1 MEDFPFAKSKGGTS
15 QFIISN
21 HGKHGSHPPSTRIN
35 DMNLHEYQAK
45 QLFKDYGIPVLPWRI
60 VESAD
65 EARDAADELGCPV
78 IVKAQVHAGGRG
90 KAGGVK
96 FAATLQDAVDHASSM
111 LGTRMVTHQT
121 GPSGVP
127 VNKVMIT
134 PAADIAHE
142 YYLSIVMDGDEGA
155 PAIIATREGGVEIE
169 QIAEEHPEKIVRIIG
184 DPLIGLLPYR
194 ARDAALALGFPP
206 TLIRPASALI
216 ANAYRLFTDKDCSLV
231 EINPLIE
238 TEDGKLLALD
248 AKVAIEDDALF
259 RHPDLRELH
268 DPEQMDPLEREALE
282 FDLAYVKL
290 EGGRVG
296 CMVNGAGLAM
306 ATMDITKWAGAE
318 PANFLDIGGSADLDR
333 IEHAFKIIV
342 SDPDV
347 EIILVNLFAGIA
359 RSDVV
364 ATGIINA
371 ATELGATKPIVVAM
385 RGTNAEEG
393 LQLLHESDMDIT
405 PAPDMASAAIV
416 LRDKLASMEG
426 DN

>member
-1 MEDFPFAKSKGGTS
+1 
-15 QFIISN
+15 
-21 HGKHGSHPPSTRIN
+21 
-35 DMNLHEYQAK
+35 MNLHEYQAK
-45 QLFKDYGIPVLPWRI
+45 ELFKEYGIPVLPWRI

-65 EARDAADELGCPV
+65 EARDAAEDLGCPV

-96 FAATLQDAVDHASSM
+96 FAATVDDAVEAAAGM

-121 GPSGVP
+121 GPNGVP
-127 VNKVMIT
+127 VSKVMVT
-134 PAADIAHE
+134 PAADIKHE
-142 YYLSIVMDGDEGA
+142 YYVSIVMDGDEGA
-155 PAIIATREGGVEIE
+155 PTIIATREGGVEIE
-169 QIAEEHPEKIVRIIG
+169 QVAEEHPEKIVRIVG

-194 ARDAALALGFPP
+194 ARDAALALGFPSA
-206 TLIRPASALI
+206 LIRPTSALI

-238 TEDGKLLALD
+238 TEDGEILALD
-248 AKVAIEDDALF
+248 AKVGIDDDAMF
-259 RHPDLRELH
+259 RHRELRDWH
-268 DPEQMDPLEREALE
+268 DPEQMDPLEREASE

-364 ATGIINA
+364 ATGVINA
-371 ATELGATKPIVVAM
+371 AKELGATKPIVAAM

-393 LQLLHESDMDIT
+393 LRLFEESDMDIT

-416 LRDKLASMEG
+416 LRDKLANMSMG
-426 DN
+426 GAN

>member
-1 MEDFPFAKSKGGTS
+1 MSDIINPCCPQKGDAAHERFP
-15 QFIISN
+15 
-21 HGKHGSHPPSTRIN
+21 RR
-35 DMNLHEYQAK
+35 MNLHEYQAK
-45 QLFKDYGIPVLPWRI
+45 QLFAEYGIPVLPWRI
-60 VESAD
+60 VENPDQVSA
-65 EARDAADELGCPV
+65 ATDELGCPV

-96 FAATLQDAVDHASSM
+96 FAATPADAIEHATNM

-121 GPSGVP
+121 GPKGVP
-127 VNKVMIT
+127 IDKVMIT

-142 YYLSIVMDGDEGA
+142 YYVSIVMDGDEGA
-155 PAIIATREGGVEIE
+155 PSIIATREGGVEIE
-169 QIAEEHPEKIVRIIG
+169 QVAEEHPEKIVRIVG
-184 DPLIGLLPYR
+184 DPLLGLLPYK
-194 ARDAALALGFPP
+194 ARDAALALGIPSS
-206 TLIRPASALI
+206 LIRPATALI
-216 ANAYRLFTDKDCSLV
+216 SSAYRLFTDKDCSLV

-238 TEDGKLLALD
+238 TDDGNIIALD
-248 AKVAIEDDALF
+248 AKVAIEDDAMF
-259 RHPDLRELH
+259 RHPELRDFH
-268 DPEQMDPLEREALE
+268 DPNQMDPLERAASEY
-282 FDLAYVKL
+282 DLAYVKL

-371 ATELGATKPIVVAM
+371 ARDLGTAKPIVAAM

-393 LQLLHESDMDIT
+393 LQLLHDSYMDIT
-405 PAPDMASAAIV
+405 PAPDMASAAEI
-416 LRDKLASMEG
+416 LRDKLNPLSPG
-426 DN
+426 GRGSG

>member
-1 MEDFPFAKSKGGTS
+1 
-15 QFIISN
+15 
-21 HGKHGSHPPSTRIN
+21 
-35 DMNLHEYQAK
+35 MNLHEYQAK
-45 QLFKDYGIPVLPWRI
+45 DLFRQYGIPVLPWRI
-60 VESAD
+60 VESVD
-65 EARDAADELGCPV
+65 DARVAAEEFGSAV

-96 FAATLQDAVDHASSM
+96 FAPTVDDAVEHAGNM

-121 GPSGVP
+121 GPGGVP
-127 VNKVMIT
+127 IDKVMIT

-142 YYLSIVMDGDEGA
+142 YYVSIVMDGDEGA

-169 QIAEEHPEKIVRIIG
+169 TVAEEHPEKIVRIVG

-194 ARDAALALGFPP
+194 ARDAALALGFPSN
-206 TLIRPASALI
+206 LIRPASALI

-238 TEDGKLLALD
+238 TEDGNLLAID

-259 RHPDLRELH
+259 RHPELRKLH
-268 DPEQMDPLEREALE
+268 DPDQMDPLEREASE

-318 PANFLDIGGSADLDR
+318 PANFLDIGGSADLER
-333 IEHAFKIIV
+333 IEHAFNIIV

-364 ATGIINA
+364 ATGIINSA
-371 ATELGATKPIVVAM
+371 KRLGATKPVVAAM

-393 LQLLHESDMDIT
+393 LRLLHESDMDIT
-405 PAPDMASAAIV
+405 PAPDMASAANV
-416 LRDKLASMEG
+416 LKEKLAAMGMDS
-426 DN
+426 

>member
-1 MEDFPFAKSKGGTS
+1 
-15 QFIISN
+15 
-21 HGKHGSHPPSTRIN
+21 
-35 DMNLHEYQAK
+35 MNLHEYQAK

-60 VESAD
+60 VETVD
-65 EARDAADELGCPV
+65 EAETAANELGCPV

-96 FAATLQDAVDHASSM
+96 FAATTDDAVQYASDM
-111 LGTRMVTHQT
+111 LGTRMVTNQT
-121 GPSGVP
+121 GPKGVP
-127 VNKVMIT
+127 IDKVMIT
-134 PAADIAHE
+134 PAADITHE
-142 YYLSIVMDGDEGA
+142 YYVSIVMDGDEGA

-169 QIAEEHPEKIVRIIG
+169 QVAEEQPEKIVRIIG
-184 DPLIGLLPYR
+184 DPLMGLLPYK
-194 ARDAALALGFPP
+194 ARDAALALGFPTP
-206 TLIRPASALI
+206 LIRPATALI
-216 ANAYRLFTDKDCSLV
+216 SNAYRLFIDNDCSLV

-238 TEDGKLLALD
+238 SEDGKIIALD
-248 AKVAIEDDALF
+248 AKVGIEDDALY
-259 RHPDLRELH
+259 RHPGLLELH
-268 DPEQMDPLEREALE
+268 DPAQMDPLEREASE

-364 ATGIINA
+364 ASGIINA
-371 ATELGATKPIVVAM
+371 SKEVGSNKPVVAAM

-393 LQLLHESDMDIT
+393 LQLLDESDIDVT
-405 PAPDMASAAIV
+405 PAPDMASAAEI
-416 LRDKLASMEG
+416 LRDKLAGMSRST
-426 DN
+426 

>member
-1 MEDFPFAKSKGGTS
+1 
-15 QFIISN
+15 
-21 HGKHGSHPPSTRIN
+21 
-35 DMNLHEYQAK
+35 MNLHEYQAK
-45 QLFKDYGIPVLPWRI
+45 QLFADYDIPVLPWRI

-65 EARDAADELGCPV
+65 EVSDAVAAFGCPV

-96 FAATLQDAVDHASSM
+96 FAATPEDALEYASQM
-111 LGTRMVTHQT
+111 LGTRMITHQT
-121 GPSGVP
+121 GPRGVP
-127 VNKVMIT
+127 IDKVMIT

-155 PAIIATREGGVEIE
+155 PSIIATREGGVEIE
-169 QIAEEHPEKIVRIIG
+169 QVAEEEPEKIVRIIG
-184 DPLIGLLPYR
+184 DPLIGLLPYK
-194 ARDAALALGFPP
+194 ARDAALALGFPSR
-206 TLIRPASALI
+206 LIRPASALI

-238 TEDGKLLALD
+238 TDDGKIIALD
-248 AKVAIEDDALF
+248 AKVSIEDDALF
-259 RHPDLRELH
+259 RRPELRHLH
-268 DPEQMDPLEREALE
+268 DDSQMDPLEREASE
-282 FDLAYVKL
+282 YDLAYVKL

-318 PANFLDIGGSADLDR
+318 PANFLDIGGSADLER
-333 IEHAFKIIV
+333 IEQAFKIIV
-342 SDPDV
+342 SDSDV

-371 ATELGATKPIVVAM
+371 ARELGADKPIVAAM

-393 LQLLHESDMDIT
+393 LRLLHESEMDIT
-405 PAPDMASAAIV
+405 PAPDMASAAEI
-416 LRDKLASMEG
+416 LREKLVKMEKAI
-426 DN
+426 

>member
-1 MEDFPFAKSKGGTS
+1 
-15 QFIISN
+15 
-21 HGKHGSHPPSTRIN
+21 
-35 DMNLHEYQAK
+35 MNLHEYQAK

-60 VESAD
+60 AESAE
-65 EARDAADELGCPV
+65 EAEIAANELGCPV

-96 FAATLQDAVDHASSM
+96 FAATAEDAVQYASDM
-111 LGTRMVTHQT
+111 LGTRMITHQT
-121 GPSGVP
+121 GPGGVP
-127 VNKVMIT
+127 IDKVMIT

-142 YYLSIVMDGDEGA
+142 YYVSIVMDGDEGA

-169 QIAEEHPEKIVRIIG
+169 QVAEEHPEKIVRIIG
-184 DPLIGLLPYR
+184 DPLIGLLPYK
-194 ARDAALALGFPP
+194 ARDAALALGFPTP
-206 TLIRPASALI
+206 LIRPATALI
-216 ANAYRLFTDKDCSLV
+216 SNAYRLFTDNDCSLV

-238 TEDGKLLALD
+238 SEDGNIIALD
-248 AKVAIEDDALF
+248 AKVGIEDDALF
-259 RHPDLRELH
+259 RHPNLRDLH
-268 DPEQMDPLEREALE
+268 DPAQMDPLEREASKY
-282 FDLAYVKL
+282 DLAYVKL

-371 ATELGATKPIVVAM
+371 AKEIGSNKPIVAAM

-393 LQLLHESDMDIT
+393 LRLFDESDMDIT
-405 PAPDMASAAIV
+405 PSPDMASAAEA
-416 LRDKLASMEG
+416 LRDKLASMG
-426 DN
+426 RSN

>member
-1 MEDFPFAKSKGGTS
+1 M
-15 QFIISN
+15 
-21 HGKHGSHPPSTRIN
+21 
-35 DMNLHEYQAK
+35 
-45 QLFKDYGIPVLPWRI
+45 
-60 VESAD
+60 
-65 EARDAADELGCPV
+65 
-78 IVKAQVHAGGRG
+78 
-90 KAGGVK
+90 K
-96 FAATLQDAVDHASSM
+96 FAATAEDAVQYASDM
-111 LGTRMVTHQT
+111 LGTRMITHQT
-121 GPSGVP
+121 GPGGVP
-127 VNKVMIT
+127 IDKVMIT

-142 YYLSIVMDGDEGA
+142 YYVSIVMDGDEGA

-169 QIAEEHPEKIVRIIG
+169 QVAEEHPEKIVRIIG
-184 DPLIGLLPYR
+184 DPLIGLLPYK
-194 ARDAALALGFPP
+194 ARDAALALGFPTP
-206 TLIRPASALI
+206 LIRPATALI
-216 ANAYRLFTDKDCSLV
+216 SNAYRLFTDNDCSLV

-238 TEDGKLLALD
+238 SDDGEIIALD
-248 AKVAIEDDALF
+248 AKVGIEDDALF
-259 RHPDLRELH
+259 RHPNLRDLH
-268 DPEQMDPLEREALE
+268 DPAQMDPLEREASKY
-282 FDLAYVKL
+282 DLAYVKL

-371 ATELGATKPIVVAM
+371 AKEVGSNKPIVAAM

-393 LQLLHESDMDIT
+393 LRLFDESDMDIT
-405 PAPDMASAAIV
+405 PSPDMASAAEA
-416 LRDKLASMEG
+416 LREKLASMSG
-426 DN
+426 ST

>member
-1 MEDFPFAKSKGGTS
+1 MAS
-15 QFIISN
+15 QSCLGASWKAPDDVN
-21 HGKHGSHPPSTRIN
+21 
-35 DMNLHEYQAK
+35 
-45 QLFKDYGIPVLPWRI
+45 
-60 VESAD
+60 
-65 EARDAADELGCPV
+65 AATDELGCPV

-96 FAATLQDAVDHASSM
+96 FAASSDDAVEYASNM

-121 GPSGVP
+121 GPKGVP
-127 VNKVMIT
+127 IDKVMIT

-142 YYLSIVMDGDEGA
+142 YYVSIVMDGDEGA
-155 PAIIATREGGVEIE
+155 PSIIATREGGVEIE
-169 QIAEEHPEKIVRIIG
+169 QVAEEHPEKIVRIVG
-184 DPLIGLLPYR
+184 DPLLGLLPYK
-194 ARDAALALGFPP
+194 ARDAALALGFPSS
-206 TLIRPASALI
+206 LIRPASALI
-216 ANAYRLFTDKDCSLV
+216 ANAYRLFIDKDCSLV

-238 TEDGKLLALD
+238 TEDGNIIALD
-248 AKVAIEDDALF
+248 AKVAIEDDAMF
-259 RHPDLRELH
+259 RHPELRDFH
-268 DPEQMDPLEREALE
+268 DPNQMDPLEREASE
-282 FDLAYVKL
+282 YDLAYVKL

-371 ATELGATKPIVVAM
+371 ARDLGTAKPIVAAM

-393 LQLLHESDMDIT
+393 LQLLHDSDMDIT
-405 PAPDMASAAIV
+405 PAPDMASAAEI
-416 LRDKLASMEG
+416 LRDKLMAETSSPRIMINERAAELSPLPQWDVCTTTNISLSPPWERVRVRG
-426 DN
+426 CR

>member
-1 MEDFPFAKSKGGTS
+1 
-15 QFIISN
+15 
-21 HGKHGSHPPSTRIN
+21 
-35 DMNLHEYQAK
+35 MNLHEYQAK

-60 VESAD
+60 VDTAD
-65 EARDAADELGCPV
+65 DAAIAANELGCPV

-96 FAATLQDAVDHASSM
+96 FAATAEDAVQYASDM
-111 LGTRMVTHQT
+111 LGTRMITHQT
-121 GPSGVP
+121 GPGGVP
-127 VNKVMIT
+127 IDKVMIT

-142 YYLSIVMDGDEGA
+142 YYVSIVMDGDEGA

-169 QIAEEHPEKIVRIIG
+169 QVAEEHPEKIVRIIG
-184 DPLIGLLPYR
+184 DPLIGLLPYK
-194 ARDAALALGFPP
+194 ARDAALALGFPTP
-206 TLIRPASALI
+206 LIRPASALI
-216 ANAYRLFTDKDCSLV
+216 SNAYRLFTDNDCSLV

-238 TEDGKLLALD
+238 SEDGKIIALD
-248 AKVAIEDDALF
+248 AKVGIEDDALF
-259 RHPDLRELH
+259 RHPNLRDLH
-268 DPEQMDPLEREALE
+268 DPAQMDPLEREASKY
-282 FDLAYVKL
+282 DLAYVKL

-371 ATELGATKPIVVAM
+371 AKEVGSDKPIVAAM

-393 LQLLHESDMDIT
+393 LRLFDESDMDIT
-405 PAPDMASAAIV
+405 PSPDMASAAEA
-416 LRDKLASMEG
+416 LRDKLASMG
-426 DN
+426 RSN